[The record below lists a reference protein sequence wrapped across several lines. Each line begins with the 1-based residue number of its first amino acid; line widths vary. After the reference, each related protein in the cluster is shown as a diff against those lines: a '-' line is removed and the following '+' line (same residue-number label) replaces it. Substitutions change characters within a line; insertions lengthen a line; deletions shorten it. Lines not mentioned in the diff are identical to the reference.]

1 MLKILVIADIHGEF
15 EKFSRMVDR
24 MREHDFDLVICPGDF
39 TDMYN
44 TPEGFSQLD
53 VAELIVQKLLSFG
66 KPVLCIPGNHEPYEI
81 LDVFEE
87 YDVNLHGRVRKI
99 DEYELTGFGGA
110 ATPFNTKFEPT
121 EEEIKQAL
129 GAKVKEVRGKFVLVV
144 HNPPFGTNLDK
155 TEAGEHVGSKAVR
168 EFIEKEKPILAISA
182 HIHEAGG
189 IDKLGKTALFYPGA
203 SYEGFYGLVEI
214 GDEVKCEIKKVNMR
228 EL

>member
-1 MLKILVIADIHGEF
+1 MLRILVIADIHGEF
-15 EKFSRMVDR
+15 EGFSRLVDKIKG
-24 MREHDFDLVICPGDF
+24 HDFDLVVCPGDF

-53 VAELIVQKLLSFG
+53 VAELIVQKLLSLG

-87 YDVNLHGRVRKI
+87 YDVNLHGRVRKVKEFEFI
-99 DEYELTGFGGA
+99 GFGGA

-129 GAKVKEVRGKFVLVV
+129 EGKVEGMKERHKFILVV
-144 HNPPFGTNLDK
+144 HNPPHGTNMDK
-155 TEAGEHVGSKAVR
+155 TETGEHVGSKAVR
-168 EFIEKEKPILAISA
+168 EFIEKEKPLLAISA

-189 IDKLGKTALFYPGA
+189 TDRLGRTTLFYPGV
-203 SYEGFYGLVEI
+203 SYEGFYGLIEI
-214 GDEVKCEIKKVNMR
+214 DKDVKCEIKKI
-228 EL
+228 